1 MRRRLLLL
9 FVLVPSFGWVFWAS
23 CQSDDYRD
31 TLPFRVFDAA
41 PASPADLS
49 VQADL
54 SRADQGAPDLQSTVD
69 GGAGDAGGSDAGSSD
84 GGGSDA
90 GAGDAGAG
98 DAGAG
103 DAGTTD
109 AGAVDGGR
117 GD

>member
-41 PASPADLS
+41 PVSPADLS

-54 SRADQGAPDLQSTVD
+54 SRADQGAPDLLATVD
-69 GGAGDAGGSDAGSSD
+69 GGAGDAGGSDAGSSDAGSSD

-90 GAGDAGAG
+90 GAGDAGSA
-98 DAGAG
+98 
-103 DAGTTD
+103 DAGT
-109 AGAVDGGR
+109 VDSGR